1 MQFQVPQ
8 FIDIEDRIIGPLT
21 LKQFLY
27 LAGAGGVLFIL
38 FMLLESFLFIFVAP
52 PIAGVAL
59 ALAFVKVNGRD
70 FLFYLASLINFFT
83 KPRLYLWQRIPRET
97 MPQKETRVK
106 KTTVIGEGEASRPIV
121 EKKLQQ
127 IAWQLDVMKK

>member
-38 FMLLESFLFIFVAP
+38 AILLESFLFIFIAP
-52 PIAGVAL
+52 PIAGGAL

-83 KPRLYLWQRIPRET
+83 KPRLYLWQRLPREAT
-97 MPQKETRVK
+97 PSGETGAKR
-106 KTTVIGEGEASRPIV
+106 TTATTEGRASRPIV

-127 IAWQLDVMKK
+127 IAWQLDIMKK